1 MTVSQQQRQTQL
13 FAAEAWQNIYQ
24 SFTSV
29 NFASYDFTTIRS
41 AMIDYIRLNYPEDFN
56 DWIESQE
63 LVILIDLLS
72 YLGTSLAFR
81 NDLNTRENFMDTAQ
95 RRESIFRLARML
107 SYQPQRCIPATG
119 LLKITQVVAN
129 QDIFD
134 SNGTN
139 LKNIVIQWNDQ
150 NNPDWWEQFILV
162 LNASLDSNNVFGNP
176 SKTGTVNGITTDIYQ
191 LNNTIIPTSTIPFT
205 ASVGGNNMNFELV
218 NPTFSDATANMLGS
232 TGYFSELDPDPMNAW
247 NLIYQADGNG
257 YGSANTGFFLMFK
270 QGSIGYSDYK
280 IDLPIANRVI
290 DINVDNV
297 NQTDVFV
304 QTIDTSGLVTIKWK
318 PVPSVNGYNVIY
330 NSLNKN
336 ERNIFSVIT
345 RDSNGVDQIS
355 VRFADGNFGNVPT
368 GYIRVWYRTSNG
380 LSYQIRPNELNGL
393 KFTFNYADQLNNTYS
408 LAFTA
413 SLQYTVANAQTGET
427 NDQIQLNASQVYYSQ
442 DRMVNAQDYN
452 LYPLL
457 SNQALKISGINR
469 TYAGH
474 SRNID
479 INDPTGSYQNT
490 NIFSDDGILY
500 AEQDQN
506 QVVLSD
512 ITSQTSSTI
521 VLNSILPIITG
532 AGTHKAAA
540 IELRDFYYANF
551 PSLDISNLT
560 WQTVVPGNSSCSGAL
575 LSGGLGSPAVAV
587 GSQSGYPGTGVAV
600 CAPGALIQFEDLSWA
615 AIVSVVGSGAGLAK
629 TGITSSGIGAIT
641 LNQNVVSGI
650 KPSLVFAP
658 WSTSFSTDEVT
669 AIAAALDA
677 RSTFGIRYDYLT
689 QTWRVISNANLS
701 TSTTFD
707 LTNAG
712 NKNGSNSDA
721 SWLLKLTYSNNAWTV
736 LIRSQ
741 RYIFES
747 VADVRFYFSSG
758 EKIIDVN
765 TGLAKID
772 YINMLKINQDISN
785 NSAGTLSSDYY
796 WQIKDQEI
804 YPDGYAESRAVR
816 VTFWDSQQLG
826 IPDNPFE
833 YKQLVL
839 NGTGQLLFWIRY
851 LSTDGYQYYNPITI
865 TTNRQY
871 QLPTQ
876 IPASTDPL
884 WTEGEY
890 AYVISTGA
898 AYQYQSGS
906 LVDVT
911 SDLKVRRGRNNIIY
925 QWRHWAPNDQRINP
939 AIMNI
944 IDMYVL
950 TSSYDTALRNW
961 ISTNGAATSQPQVP
975 TSEEIRSTF
984 SYFDSFKMMTDTIIW
999 HPVKYKLLFG
1009 SQADSAYQVKF
1020 LVVKAGG
1027 TTVSD
1032 NEVKSL
1038 VIAQINQYFQLSNWD
1053 FGQSFFFTEL
1063 AAYIHINLATVVG
1076 SIVISPVNAQSKFGD
1091 LFEITCN
1098 PDEIFISCARVSDV
1112 QIVTGLTEST
1122 LGFTNA

>member
-24 SFTSV
+24 SFTTV
-29 NFASYDFTTIRS
+29 NFASYDFTTIRA

-107 SYQPQRCIPATG
+107 SYQPQRAIPATG
-119 LLKITQVVAN
+119 LIKITQIVAN
-129 QDIFD
+129 QDIYD

-139 LKNIVIQWNDQ
+139 LKNTVIQWNDQ

-176 SKTGTVNGITTDIYQ
+176 VKSGTINGIPTNIYQ
-191 LNNTIIPTSTIPFT
+191 MNNTIIPTSTIPFT

-218 NPTFSDATANMLGS
+218 NPTFSDETAAILGS

-257 YGSANTGFFLMFK
+257 YGSAGTGFFLMFK

-297 NQTDVFV
+297 NQTDIFV
-304 QTIDTSGLVTIKWK
+304 QTIDTSGLVTTKWK

-336 ERNIFSVIT
+336 ERNIYSVIT
-345 RDSNGVDQIS
+345 RDSNGVDQVS

-368 GYIRVWYRTSNG
+368 GYIRIWYRVSNG
-380 LSYQIRPNELNGL
+380 LSYQIRPTELNGL

-413 SLQYTVANAQTGET
+413 SLQYTVANAQTSET
-427 NDQIQLNASQVYYSQ
+427 NAQIQLNASQVYYSQ

-479 INDPTGSYQNT
+479 INDPTGSYQNL

-500 AEQDQN
+500 SEMDQN
-506 QVVLSD
+506 QVIINNV
-512 ITSQTSSTI
+512 ISQTSSAL
-521 VLNSILPIITG
+521 VLNNILPIISGSGNHT
-532 AGTHKAAA
+532 AMAL
-540 IELRDFYYANF
+540 ELRDFYYANF

-560 WQTVVPGNSSCSGAL
+560 WMTVIPGNSSCSGAL
-575 LSGGLGSPAVAV
+575 LSGGLGSSAVAV
-587 GSQSGYPGTGVAV
+587 GTQSGYPGTGVAV
-600 CAPGALIQFEDLSWA
+600 CAQGALIQFLDGSWA
-615 AIVSVVGSGAGLAK
+615 AISSVVGSGAGLAK
-629 TGITSSGIGAIT
+629 TGITSTGAGAIM
-641 LNQNVVSGI
+641 LDRNVISGAQPKI
-650 KPSLVFAP
+650 VLAP
-658 WSTSFSTDEVT
+658 WSTSFSADEVS
-669 AIAAALDA
+669 AIATALEA
-677 RSTFGIRYDYLT
+677 KATFGIRYDYLT
-689 QTWRVISNANLS
+689 QTWRVITNSNLS
-701 TSTTFD
+701 ASDTFD

-712 NKNGSNSDA
+712 NRNGSNSDA
-721 SWLLKLTYSNNAWTV
+721 SWLLKLIYTANKWSV
-736 LIRSQ
+736 VVRSQ

-747 VADVRFYFSSG
+747 VADVRFFFTAG
-758 EKIIDVN
+758 DKLIDVN

-772 YINMLKINQDISN
+772 YINVMAINSDLTTGN
-785 NSAGTLSSDYY
+785 TLGTDYF

-826 IPDNPFE
+826 IPDNPYE
-833 YKQLVL
+833 YTQLVL
-839 NGTGQLLFWIRY
+839 NGTGTLLFWIRY

-865 TTNRQY
+865 LPDRQY

-876 IPASTDPL
+876 IPPSTDPL
-884 WTEGEY
+884 WVENEY
-890 AYVISTGA
+890 AYVISTGS
-898 AYQYQSGS
+898 AYQYQAGS
-906 LVDVT
+906 LIDVT
-911 SDLKVRRGRNNIIY
+911 ADLKVRQGRNNIIY
-925 QWRHWAPNDQRINP
+925 QWKHWAPNDQRINP
-939 AIMNI
+939 AIMNV

-950 TSSYDTALRNW
+950 TASYDTALRNW
-961 ISTNGAATSQPQVP
+961 IATNGAATSQPVVP

-1009 SQADSAYQVKF
+1009 SQADSAYQVTF
-1020 LVVKAGG
+1020 LVVKTNG

-1032 NEVKSL
+1032 NEVKSM
-1038 VIAQINQYFQLSNWD
+1038 VIAQINQYFQLANWD

-1076 SIVISPVNAQSKFGD
+1076 SIVISPTNRQSKFGD
-1091 LFEITCN
+1091 LFEITCDS
-1098 PDEIFISCARVSDV
+1098 DEIFISCARVSDV
-1112 QIVTGLTEST
+1112 QIVTSLTEST
-1122 LGFTNA
+1122 LGFANV